1 MRKLLMLAVVA
12 IFAVSCDG
20 EIVISVSSPAKQ
32 PRMELVVGHSG
43 ATLGSPQWVGSNV
56 CGTIDWG
63 DGSSE
68 KYDEGI
74 KHSYEAEGEYNALFD
89 MSGPIGF
96 KIEQLGEI
104 SSIAITYN

>member
-1 MRKLLMLAVVA
+1 MRKLMMLAVVA

-43 ATLGSPQWVGSNV
+43 ATLGSPQWVGSNIS
-56 CGTIDWG
+56 GTIDWG

-74 KHSYEAEGEYNALFD
+74 KHSYEAEGEYKASFD
-89 MSGPIGF
+89 MIGPTGF

-104 SSIAITYN
+104 DSIEITYN

>member
-1 MRKLLMLAVVA
+1 MMLAVVA

-43 ATLGSPQWVGSNV
+43 ATLGSPQWVGSNIS
-56 CGTIDWG
+56 GTIDWG

>member
-1 MRKLLMLAVVA
+1 MRKLMMLAVVA

-43 ATLGSPQWVGSNV
+43 ATLGSPQWVGSNIS
-56 CGTIDWG
+56 GTIDWG

-89 MSGPIGF
+89 MQGPIGF
-96 KIEQLGEI
+96 KIGQLGEI
-104 SSIAITYN
+104 DSIEITYN

>member
-1 MRKLLMLAVVA
+1 MRKLMMLAVVA

-20 EIVISVSSPAKQ
+20 EIVISVSSPAEQ

-43 ATLGSPQWVGSNV
+43 ATLSSPLWVGSNV
-56 CGTIDWG
+56 SGTIDWG

-74 KHSYEAEGEYNALFD
+74 KHSYEAEGEYKALFD
-89 MSGPIGF
+89 MQGPIGF
-96 KIEQLGEI
+96 KIGQLGEI
-104 SSIAITYN
+104 DSIEISYN

>member
-1 MRKLLMLAVVA
+1 MLAVVA

-20 EIVISVSSPAKQ
+20 EIVVSVSSPAEQ

-43 ATLGSPQWVGSNV
+43 ATLGSPQWVGSNIS
-56 CGTIDWG
+56 GTIDWG

-74 KHSYEAEGEYNALFD
+74 KHSYEAEGEYKVLFD
-89 MSGPIGF
+89 MIGPTGF
-96 KIEQLGEI
+96 KIGQLGEI
-104 SSIAITYN
+104 DSIEISYNEAE

>member
-1 MRKLLMLAVVA
+1 MMLAVVA

-43 ATLGSPQWVGSNV
+43 ATLGSPQWVGSNIS
-56 CGTIDWG
+56 GTIDWG

-89 MSGPIGF
+89 MSGTIGF

-104 SSIAITYN
+104 DSIKISYN

>member
-1 MRKLLMLAVVA
+1 MMLAVVA

-43 ATLGSPQWVGSNV
+43 ATLGSPQWVGSNIS
-56 CGTIDWG
+56 GTIDWG

-74 KHSYEAEGEYNALFD
+74 KHSYDGQGEYNALFD

-96 KIEQLGEI
+96 KIGQLGEI
-104 SSIAITYN
+104 DSIEITYN

>member
-1 MRKLLMLAVVA
+1 MMLAVVA

-56 CGTIDWG
+56 RGTIDWG

>member
-1 MRKLLMLAVVA
+1 MILAVVA

-43 ATLGSPQWVGSNV
+43 ATLLSPQWVGSNV
-56 CGTIDWG
+56 RGTIDWG
-63 DGSSE
+63 DGSEE
-68 KYDEGI
+68 KYSEGI
-74 KHSYEAEGEYNALFD
+74 EHNYEAEGEYKASFD

-96 KIEQLGEI
+96 KIGQLGEI
-104 SSIAITYN
+104 SSIAISCN

>member
-1 MRKLLMLAVVA
+1 MRKLMMLAVVA

-43 ATLGSPQWVGSNV
+43 ATLGSPQWVGSNIS
-56 CGTIDWG
+56 GTIDWG

-74 KHSYEAEGEYNALFD
+74 KHSYEAEGEYKALFD

-104 SSIAITYN
+104 DSIEITYN

>member
-1 MRKLLMLAVVA
+1 MRKLMMLAVVA

-43 ATLGSPQWVGSNV
+43 ATLGSPQWVGSNIS
-56 CGTIDWG
+56 GTIDWG

-104 SSIAITYN
+104 SSIAISYN

>member
-1 MRKLLMLAVVA
+1 MRKLMMLAVVA

-20 EIVISVSSPAKQ
+20 EIVISVSSPAEQ

-43 ATLGSPQWVGSNV
+43 ETLGSPQWVGSNV
-56 CGTIDWG
+56 RGTIDWG

-74 KHSYEAEGEYNALFD
+74 KHSYEAEGEYKALFD

-104 SSIAITYN
+104 ESIEISYN

>member
-1 MRKLLMLAVVA
+1 MRKLMMLAVVA

-43 ATLGSPQWVGSNV
+43 ATLGSPQWVGSNIS
-56 CGTIDWG
+56 GTIDWG

-74 KHSYEAEGEYNALFD
+74 EHSYEAEGEYKASFD
-89 MSGPIGF
+89 MIGPTGF
-96 KIEQLGEI
+96 KIGQLGEI
-104 SSIAITYN
+104 DSIEITYN

>member
-1 MRKLLMLAVVA
+1 MLAVAA
-12 IFAVSCDG
+12 IFAVGCDS
-20 EIVISVSSPAKQ
+20 EIVISVSSPAEQ

-43 ATLGSPQWVGSNV
+43 ATLGSPQWVGSNIS
-56 CGTIDWG
+56 GTIDWG

-74 KHSYEAEGEYNALFD
+74 KHSYEAEGEYKALFD
-89 MSGPIGF
+89 MQGPTGF

-104 SSIAITYN
+104 SSIAISCN

>member
-1 MRKLLMLAVVA
+1 MRKLMMLAVVA

-43 ATLGSPQWVGSNV
+43 ATLGSPQWVGSNIS
-56 CGTIDWG
+56 GTIDWG

-74 KHSYEAEGEYNALFD
+74 KHSYDGQGEYNALFD

-96 KIEQLGEI
+96 KIGQLGEI
-104 SSIAITYN
+104 DSIEITYN

>member
-1 MRKLLMLAVVA
+1 MRKLMMLAVVA

-20 EIVISVSSPAKQ
+20 EIVISVSSPAEQ

-43 ATLGSPQWVGSNV
+43 ATLLSPQWVGSNIS
-56 CGTIDWG
+56 GTIDWG

-68 KYDEGI
+68 KYDEGV
-74 KHSYEAEGEYNALFD
+74 KHSYEAEGEYKASFD
-89 MSGPIGF
+89 MIGPTGF

-104 SSIAITYN
+104 SSIAISYN